1 MKTVVA
7 ALGFCMLAEAAF
19 AAGQP
24 CCSGERRGG
33 LDFSLPC
40 TWHSPIPAEDA
51 VIGFA
56 SGSANLSAEAQ
67 AILDRQAAVLARIPN
82 DPVEL
87 VGHADTVETPTASEQ
102 AALSQRRA
110 EAARIYLIGQG
121 IAPGRITASGRDSPF
136 MIPRQLTPD
145 TLARMRV
152 VFTQV
157 GN

>member
-7 ALGFCMLAEAAF
+7 ALGLCMLAETALAAD
-19 AAGQP
+19 QP
-24 CCSGERRGG
+24 CYTGERRGG

-40 TWHSPIPAEDA
+40 TWHSPIPAADS
-51 VIGFA
+51 VIAFA

-67 AILDRQAAVLARIPN
+67 AILDRQAAVLARFPN

-87 VGHADTVETPTASEQ
+87 VGHADTVEAPTPSDQ
-102 AALSQRRA
+102 AALSQSRA
-110 EAARIYLIGQG
+110 EAARTYLIAQG
-121 IAPGRITASGRDSPF
+121 IAPGRITASGRDAPL